1 MTKIFDKDFFN
12 QLLLICIG
20 TNITKQTFKAP
31 QLRCGR
37 RSNMK
42 MREIENNGG
51 FCIKWLKKY
60 ICLLY
65 LRLRF
70 MKLGIFT
77 INIYLY

>member
-42 MREIENNGG
+42 MREIENN
-51 FCIKWLKKY
+51 
-60 ICLLY
+60 
-65 LRLRF
+65 
-70 MKLGIFT
+70 
-77 INIYLY
+77 